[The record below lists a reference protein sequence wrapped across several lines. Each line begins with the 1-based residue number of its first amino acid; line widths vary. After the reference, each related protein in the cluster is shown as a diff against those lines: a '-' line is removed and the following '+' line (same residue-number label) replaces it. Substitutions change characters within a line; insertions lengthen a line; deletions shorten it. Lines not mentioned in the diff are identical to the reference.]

1 MESSFSVKADAMN
14 KISSRM
20 NQTDFRFSKGFALVS
35 KKIILENNNCAF
47 NDEFYRHISAIA
59 MVTIFAPTLTMG
71 YFEFHFY
78 ICELKRWKKINNLSL
93 KNGYFY

>member
-1 MESSFSVKADAMN
+1 MN

-20 NQTDFRFSKGFALVS
+20 NQTDFRFPKGFALVS
-35 KKIILENNNCAF
+35 TKIILENNNCTF
-47 NDEFYRHISAIA
+47 NDEFYRYISAIDTLI
-59 MVTIFAPTLTMG
+59 TIFAPAYATLTMG

-78 ICELKRWKKINNLSL
+78 ICELKRGKKINNLSL